1 MNVNKNTLD
10 GVEVIEP
17 KKHRTGN
24 YYIKIDTESRA
35 GKKYTKLI
43 RKDKKVQF
51 RMMNPKFNQIL
62 DYLFKRENSYVK
74 FLEAVKA
81 SKEQPELTK
90 EGGDA

>member
-10 GVEVIEP
+10 GVEIIDS

-35 GKKYTKLI
+35 GKKYTKLT
-43 RKDKKVQF
+43 KVTKKVQF

-81 SKEQPELTK
+81 SKEQPVENDV
-90 EGGDA
+90 GGI